1 MLKSDRIQFIKNTEK
16 MVSPGEVGALYQRA
30 EMLRKL
36 PIKLQKFIIEKASGD
51 NPYISF
57 IVEPYSFFL
66 AYEIDNIEEANKQL
80 PADYEL
86 VPCAMFDDTA
96 PRYCAIIG
104 IFNVHTSVFWGN
116 RIELYIIA
124 KNKKTGL
131 LSWIINDYESN
142 TISYDPGRGFSG
154 SSTKHAV
161 VTTSYAGEII
171 IDIVSKHSSNQI
183 ALTADLKAGQQTP
196 LNQRLW
202 VEGNLSVDYGEGVEN
217 QESKPFGLIFDPK
230 EMAHALKLPLDTLH
244 IEHNTFGERFLAP
257 QPFEICS
264 FPFAQHFLTTSFP
277 IQSAI
282 KDEQD
287 LQEAVKKFNQKQNL
301 SSNLIQPILE

>member
-1 MLKSDRIQFIKNTEK
+1 MLKSDLIQFIKNTEK
-16 MVSPGEVGALYQRA
+16 MISPKDVGMLYQRA

-36 PIKLQKFIIEKASGD
+36 PIRLQQFIIEKGAGD

-66 AYEIDNIEEANKQL
+66 AYEVTKVDEANKQL

-86 VPCAMFDDTA
+86 IPCAMFDDTP
-96 PRYCAIIG
+96 PRYCGIIG
-104 IFNVHTSVFWGN
+104 VFNVHTSVFWGS

-124 KNKKTGL
+124 QNKKTGL

-142 TISYDPGRGFSG
+142 TISYDPGRGFLG
-154 SSTKHAV
+154 SSTTHAI
-161 VTTSYAGEII
+161 VTTSYAGEVI
-171 IDIVSKHSSNQI
+171 IDIASNHSANKI
-183 ALTADLKAGQQTP
+183 ALTADVQAGVQTP

-217 QESKPFGLIFDPK
+217 HDSKPFGLIFDPQ
-230 EMAHALKLPLDTLH
+230 EMVQALKLPLETVLID
-244 IEHNTFGERFLAP
+244 HNSFGGRFLASH
-257 QPFEICS
+257 PFEACC

-277 IQSAI
+277 IESAI
-282 KDEQD
+282 KDEKD
-287 LQEAVKKFNQKQNL
+287 LEEAIKEFNTK
-301 SSNLIQPILE
+301 SAS